1 MDNTLENTSP
11 LGSFIE
17 KQKKKNAEGEQK
29 VVLHDECGDTLWD
42 EVLAQAMNKQAPKA
56 HPKTKSRHHQ
66 RQRDVDQPRKGVML
80 AE

>member
-42 EVLAQAMNKQAPKA
+42 EVLAQGNEQAGPKSAPENKKPAPS
-56 HPKTKSRHHQ
+56 KTT
-66 RQRDVDQPRKGVML
+66 
-80 AE
+80 